1 MLLLLHLLLARGRLA
16 LLDQLVDLRQG
27 LSAILTMASANSCV
41 ALARPGAL
49 SRASVPRRWSVD
61 VLEDAIV
68 HGLGG
73 AGRAAAHRVIIVV
86 VVADLAVGQHVALT

>member
-1 MLLLLHLLLARGRLA
+1 MLLLLHLLLAGGRLT

-27 LSAILTMASANSCV
+27 RSAILAMTASDSCV

-49 SRASVPRRWSVD
+49 PRASISRRWSVD

-68 HGLGG
+68 HGLGW
-73 AGRAAAHRVIIVV
+73 ACRAATHRVIIVV
-86 VVADLAVGQHVALT
+86 VVADLTVGQHVALA